1 MGKSKK
7 ASINIIYLIGM
18 ALVAIGFLLP
28 IFKFNFLGARTIS
41 GFDLVGDGNT
51 AMKIY
56 TLLIFIGGA
65 AGIVFSLIK
74 IPNASILKIVALIVS
89 ILGFVLVLVNMLN
102 SDGASVIKGLGLG
115 KNVGQQVFKSFY
127 IGAYMI
133 IVGWIVSIAGL
144 VTNK

>member
-7 ASINIIYLIGM
+7 SSISIIYLIGM
-18 ALVAIGFLLP
+18 ALVAVGFVLP
-28 IFKFNFLGARTIS
+28 IFRFNFLGARTIS

-56 TLLIFIGGA
+56 TLLIFIGA
-65 AGIVFSLIK
+65 VAGIVFSLIK
-74 IPNASILKIVALIVS
+74 LSNASILKIVALVVS
-89 ILGFVLVLVNMLN
+89 ILGFVLVLINMIN
-102 SDGASVIKGLGLG
+102 SDGASIIKGLGLG
-115 KNVGQQVFKSFY
+115 KNVGQHIFKSLY

-133 IVGWIVSIAGL
+133 IAGWIVSIAGL

>member
-18 ALVAIGFLLP
+18 ALVTIGFFLP

-74 IPNASILKIVALIVS
+74 MPNASILKIVALIVS

-115 KNVGQQVFKSFY
+115 KKCRST
-127 IGAYMI
+127 
-133 IVGWIVSIAGL
+133 SI
-144 VTNK
+144 